1 MRKQTFFNLIFVF
14 LLYSNLFSQECQ
26 IFRDDSTGITTRIFE
41 DGSKLRYYTHEL
53 LFKLD
58 TLLRNDSF
66 YINNVNNYLN
76 SMSSRIA
83 FFNPDNPPL
92 NTSNGT
98 GIITLNDTMDAYE
111 YLTIFYQTGL
121 FLYLGISQVGE
132 LNDIFFNPNDPRF
145 NEQWYLKQSSKK
157 DIPLWCRDFR
167 PDTSKLIASGRKS
180 KRQNKTSKN
189 FF

>member
-1 MRKQTFFNLIFVF
+1 
-14 LLYSNLFSQECQ
+14 
-26 IFRDDSTGITTRIFE
+26 
-41 DGSKLRYYTHEL
+41 
-53 LFKLD
+53 
-58 TLLRNDSF
+58 
-66 YINNVNNYLN
+66 
-76 SMSSRIA
+76 MSSRIA